1 MQQTHS
7 YRHLFV
13 SVIIYIYMPLLSSI
27 LFSYLMN
34 YTATLKTQDSK
45 LSFWH
50 LFWYEDCRAGIAK
63 SDERP
68 TVVRQSCLWTSSR
81 LIRWLNLQN
90 SFFFHWRRLLACCPE
105 ATYPL
110 PVCVWGVSRFY
121 SAGLFFIFLLLQAL
135 TPQGTASNY
144 PNSVIKK

>member
-7 YRHLFV
+7 YRHLFA
-13 SVIIYIYMPLLSSI
+13 SVIIYIYMPVLSSI

-90 SFFFHWRRLLACCPE
+90 SFFSVKKTSCLLPWSNVSSAR
-105 ATYPL
+105 
-110 PVCVWGVSRFY
+110 VCVRCHVSIQQVSF
-121 SAGLFFIFLLLQAL
+121 LFFSSYKPSHLKAL
-135 TPQGTASNY
+135 PQITL
-144 PNSVIKK
+144 IQ